1 MKRGDLV
8 VGTAAG
14 DYGKPHPWLVV
25 QSDLV
30 PRDFSSVTLCPL
42 TTDLTTAQ
50 SFRVRAA
57 PTSENGLRIPSD
69 VMVDKI
75 QSLPRSRIRSRIG
88 ALRNETMRAV
98 DAALR
103 IWLGLA

>member
-8 VGTAAG
+8 VGAAAG
-14 DYGKPHPWLVV
+14 DYGKPRPWLVV

-30 PRDFSSVTLCPL
+30 PRDFSSVTSCPL

-50 SFRVRAA
+50 SFRVRVA
-57 PTSENGLRIPSD
+57 PTSGNGLRIPSD
-69 VMVDKI
+69 IMVDKV
-75 QSLPRSRIRSRIG
+75 QSLPRRRIRSRIG
-88 ALRNETMRAV
+88 ALEKDAMRAV

-103 IWLGLA
+103 VWLGLA